1 MNTSILILQNSR
13 VQAELLKRFL
23 EKGNFQVL
31 KANTGTEALEIAR
44 EKAIN
49 LIITDVNMP
58 EMSGYELCANIKEDS
73 SLKDIPVAVVT
84 ALSGM
89 DTLFKCLSNNV
100 DYLFT
105 KPYDSEY
112 ILSTVSRILRDQ
124 SNNCYEEYPEVLD
137 FDYLDQTY
145 QIKTTG
151 RKVFNLLLSINQGAV
166 KQNQELERA
175 QKEVQAANENLA
187 KQNQEKTNEINE
199 RKRAEAELEKAI
211 EAAEAA
217 NQAKSAFLANMSHE
231 IRTPMN
237 GILGFAQILQRDK
250 SLSKPQLN
258 QIQTIKNSGDHLL
271 GVINDILD
279 LSKIEAGKM
288 TLNLE
293 SFDLDD
299 LINSLSPLF
308 QIRCE
313 EKGLI
318 WKMEK
323 PSSGPLFVE
332 GDPSKIRQILI
343 NLIGNAV
350 KFTDAGEVLIRGIPL
365 PKSDPS
371 KIPYRFEVIDTG
383 PGMSTEQQNKIFEP
397 FQQEEEGRKKGG
409 TGLGLAI
416 TKKQIE
422 MMGGKLGVESAFGK
436 GSMFYF
442 NLNLPISEESVE
454 GHKVSKSRVF
464 RIAPGQNIKALVVDD
479 NLLNLRVLET
489 FLIDMGLEVI
499 KAENGQIGVEMVEKF
514 QPDIVFMDVN
524 MPVMGGVE
532 ATKII
537 RDKYGDEGPKV
548 VCVTTSIFDGLREN
562 FKEKGFCRFILKPF
576 SFEIVFDCISEFLDV
591 ELETEPEEEESLEI
605 EKEKELDLESIKL
618 PGSILVKLKKA
629 SETYSL
635 TEMSQ
640 ITQELKDM
648 DSELIDFACLL
659 EKLTEN
665 YDFEKIQEILDKLTS
680 G

>member
-1 MNTSILILQNSR
+1 MNASVLIVQNSR

-23 EKGNFQVL
+23 EEGKFKVL
-31 KANTGTEALEIAR
+31 KANSGMEALEIAT
-44 EKAIN
+44 ENDID
-49 LIITDVNMP
+49 LIISDVNMP
-58 EMSGYELCANIKEDS
+58 EMDGYELCAKIKGDPG
-73 SLKDIPVAVVT
+73 LKDIPVAVVT

-89 DTLFKCLSNNV
+89 DTLFKCLTNSV

-112 ILSTVSRILRDQ
+112 ILSTVNRILIDQ

-137 FDYLDQTY
+137 FDYLGETH

-166 KQNQELERA
+166 KQNHELEKTR
-175 QKEVQAANENLA
+175 KEVQAVNESLE
-187 KQNQEKTNEINE
+187 KQNKEKTKEINE
-199 RKRAEAELEKAI
+199 RKRAESELEKAI
-211 EAAEAA
+211 QAAKAA

-250 SLSKPQLN
+250 NLNENQLS
-258 QIQTIKNSGDHLL
+258 QIQTIRNSGDHLL
-271 GVINDILD
+271 GIINDILD

-288 TLNLE
+288 TLNIE
-293 SFDLDD
+293 TFNLDE
-299 LINSLSPLF
+299 LIDSLSPLF
-308 QIRCE
+308 QVRCE
-313 EKGLI
+313 EKGLV
-318 WKMEK
+318 WKVEK
-323 PSSGPLFVE
+323 PSSGPLFVD

-350 KFTDAGEVLIRGIPL
+350 KFTDRGEILFRGIPL
-365 PKSDPS
+365 PKTDAT
-371 KIPYRFEVIDTG
+371 KLAYRFEVIDTG
-383 PGMSTEQQNKIFEP
+383 AGMSPEQLGKIFDP
-397 FQQEEEGRKKGG
+397 FQQEDEGRKKGG

-422 MMGGKLGVESAFGK
+422 MMSGELGVESTLGK

-442 NLNLPISEESVE
+442 NLNLPIAEKEIES
-454 GHKVSKSRVF
+454 GKKSQNRTLK
-464 RIAPGQNIKALVVDD
+464 IAPGQEVKALVVDD
-479 NLLNLRVLET
+479 NLLNQRVLET
-489 FLIDMGLEVI
+489 FLIDMGLEVL
-499 KAENGQIGVEMVEKF
+499 KAENGKVGVEMVESH

-532 ATKII
+532 ATQII
-537 RDKYGDEGPKV
+537 REKHGPDNPKV

-591 ELETEPEEEESLEI
+591 KLETEPEEEKSEL
-605 EKEKELDLESIKL
+605 KEKEIELENIKIPNDLLEKF
-618 PGSILVKLKKA
+618 KKA
-629 SETYSL
+629 ASTYSL
-635 TEMSQ
+635 TEMNTL
-640 ITQELKDM
+640 IQELK
-648 DSELIDFACLL
+648 SKGGNYEEFTSLL
-659 EKLTEN
+659 EYYTNDYE
-665 YDFEKIQEILDKLTS
+665 FEKIQEMLEKVMS
-680 G
+680 V